1 MKTKI
6 ITVANQKGG
15 VGKTTTA
22 LAVSSFLNNLGKN
35 VLLIDLDPQGNATL
49 ASGIVVG
56 EEQGTYEILSED
68 FNIYDAIVKK
78 SGYDIMPASNELVSI
93 DQLLSQRTGREYKL
107 KKALQSID
115 GEYDFVIID
124 TPPQLSTLTV
134 NALTA
139 CHNVIIPVQAD
150 IFSMQGS
157 SQLVETIQGVREYT
171 NPNIEIS
178 GILLTRY
185 SARAILSQNV
195 REMLDEFASAIGSK
209 LFETT
214 IRETVV
220 VKESQIEQK
229 MLSEYKATAS
239 VDYKNFVGELLEVLA

>member
-49 ASGIVVG
+49 ATGINVG
-56 EEQGTYEILSED
+56 EEQGVYEVLSED
-68 FNIYDAIVKK
+68 FNIDEAIVKTV
-78 SGYDIMPASNELVSI
+78 GYDIMPASNELVSI
-93 DQLLSQRTGREYKL
+93 DQLLSQRTGREFKL
-107 KKALQSID
+107 KKALASID
-115 GEYDFVIID
+115 GRYDFIIMD

-157 SQLVETIQGVREYT
+157 SQLVETIQGVKEYT
-171 NPNIEIS
+171 NPNIQIS

-185 SARAILSQNV
+185 SQRAILSQNV
-195 REMLDEFASAIGSK
+195 REMLDEFASAIGSR

-214 IRETVV
+214 IRETIA
-220 VKESQIEQK
+220 VKESQLEQR

-239 VDYKNFVGELLEVLA
+239 VDYKNFVSELLEVLA

>member
-56 EEQGTYEILSED
+56 EEQGVYEVLSED
-68 FNIYDAIVKK
+68 FNIDEAIVKTV
-78 SGYDIMPASNELVSI
+78 GYDIMPASNELVSI

-171 NPNIEIS
+171 NPSIEIS

-239 VDYKNFVGELLEVLA
+239 VDYKNFVDELLEVLA